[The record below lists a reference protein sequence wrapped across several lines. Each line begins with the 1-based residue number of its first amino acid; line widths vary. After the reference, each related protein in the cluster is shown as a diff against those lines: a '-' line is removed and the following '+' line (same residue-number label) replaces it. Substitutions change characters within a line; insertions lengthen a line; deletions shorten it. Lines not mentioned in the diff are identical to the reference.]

1 MSRKR
6 AISRSHARR
15 GAVTV
20 EVAIILPLFL
30 LVILAI
36 FELGQAMMYR
46 ALLDTVVRETTRLA
60 VSPTVTASE
69 LRSSATSRA
78 SQLDLGDVE
87 VTVLVDGR
95 PASGS
100 LGNSSA
106 LVAVQATATED
117 RFFLLPNLLTER
129 FLTASDIRRRP

>member
-1 MSRKR
+1 MSQKR
-6 AISRSHARR
+6 AIIRSHVRR

-20 EVAIILPLFL
+20 EVALILPLFL
-30 LVILAI
+30 LAILAI

-60 VSPTVTASE
+60 VSPTATASM
-69 LRSSATSRA
+69 LRSSAKTRA
-78 SQLDLGDVE
+78 SQLDLGDVA
-87 VTVLVDGR
+87 VTVLVDGI

-100 LGNSSA
+100 LGNSNA
-106 LVAVQATATED
+106 LVAIQATAIED